1 MKNGKVDKSMD
12 EVDVIVK
19 NNDVLDQV
27 FSKKSLN
34 VNNKIEIDSLI
45 NPTKKFVKA
54 MFINE
59 DNLEKDELLLS
70 FSFDEGEE
78 VTTIKSDVV
87 ADFNLVEDALSKEF
101 DVYFEQSKE
110 KLNELK
116 VEQDEI
122 IKDIA
127 FVFDSKELEEESIL
141 LDDLLEKLESMRKQ
155 FQILSESLNFDE
167 IYRLGNTYF
176 DDLVNKYASILDNDI
191 IIRKQMDTIRNSS
204 IYLEIVK
211 SIKEMEEDNFNIS
224 LMCKM
229 KKDESLNREKDF
241 YLTSNKI
248 QEIDDIS
255 KSITAFLEEEE
266 KIIRDLDWKIKNAVS
281 TYEQV
286 QYIVDGNNRALRN
299 LIVAVAASNFIGNK
313 GLKTAFLVSETFRF
327 MNAIMSVNFKEEKSM
342 KLEVI
347 DYSLE
352 IEQALSDVDGVRR
365 QLVDAKKQINDIFD
379 YFNKNFREYAD
390 VIPEYKEV
398 LVKMQFVMDVIIEQS
413 ELVELSNKDLE
424 NQHKVNYE
432 KVKLK
437 EDY

>member
-59 DNLEKDELLLS
+59 DNLEKDEILLS

-167 IYRLGNTYF
+167 IYRFGNTYF

-229 KKDESLNREKDF
+229 KKMR
-241 YLTSNKI
+241 
-248 QEIDDIS
+248 
-255 KSITAFLEEEE
+255 
-266 KIIRDLDWKIKNAVS
+266 V
-281 TYEQV
+281 
-286 QYIVDGNNRALRN
+286 
-299 LIVAVAASNFIGNK
+299 
-313 GLKTAFLVSETFRF
+313 
-327 MNAIMSVNFKEEKSM
+327 
-342 KLEVI
+342 
-347 DYSLE
+347 
-352 IEQALSDVDGVRR
+352 
-365 QLVDAKKQINDIFD
+365 
-379 YFNKNFREYAD
+379 
-390 VIPEYKEV
+390 
-398 LVKMQFVMDVIIEQS
+398 
-413 ELVELSNKDLE
+413 
-424 NQHKVNYE
+424 
-432 KVKLK
+432 
-437 EDY
+437 